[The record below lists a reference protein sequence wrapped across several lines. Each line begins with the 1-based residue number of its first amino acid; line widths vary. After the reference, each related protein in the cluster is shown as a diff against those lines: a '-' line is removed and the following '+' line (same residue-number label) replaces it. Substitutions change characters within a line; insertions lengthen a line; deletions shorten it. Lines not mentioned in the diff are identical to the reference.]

1 MTDGGVIMTET
12 KLTIRMP
19 KELRNKAKEKAKK
32 EDTTI
37 SRKIRQVLREWV
49 EDPPKENE
57 EP

>member
-1 MTDGGVIMTET
+1 MTET